1 MTMQTFECVLP
12 AQATLGEC
20 PRWDE
25 RRSKLWWI
33 DIEAPALNCFDPSS
47 GGNTSFPMP
56 ENIACF
62 SLTEDGG
69 FVAGMRTGI
78 YLLDADAKIVRQL
91 CANPENTATSR
102 FNDGR
107 CDARGRFWLG
117 TLDQEKKGNAALY
130 RLANGALAKID
141 SGILTSNGMAF
152 SPDYRWCYHSDT
164 PRFTI
169 YRHAYDIDSGEV
181 GPREDWVTFAH
192 SDTERGRPDGASVD
206 SEGYYWSALYEGGR
220 VVRISPEGK
229 VVEEYRL
236 PARCP
241 TMCAF
246 GGPDLRTL
254 YVTTAR
260 QGRHAQE
267 LEQYPLSGGVF
278 AMQVPVAGQV
288 EPRAA
293 ERAGG

>member
-1 MTMQTFECVLP
+1 MQTFECVLP
-12 AQATLGEC
+12 AHATLGEC

-25 RRSKLWWI
+25 RRAKLWWI
-33 DIEAPALNCFDPSS
+33 DIEAPALHCFDPANGSD
-47 GGNTSFPMP
+47 TAIPMP
-56 ENIACF
+56 ENIGCF

-78 YLLDADAKIVRQL
+78 YLLDANGQVVRQL
-91 CANPENTATSR
+91 CANPENTAISR

-117 TLDQEKKGNAALY
+117 TQDQEKKGNAALY
-130 RLANGALAKID
+130 RLASGTLTKID
-141 SGILTSNGMAF
+141 GGITTSNGMGF
-152 SPDYRWCYHSDT
+152 SPDNRWCYHSDT

-169 YRHAYDIDSGEV
+169 YRHAYDIDTGEV
-181 GPREDWVTFAH
+181 GPREDWVTIEH

-229 VVEEYRL
+229 VVDEYPL
-236 PARCP
+236 PVRCP

-246 GGPDLRTL
+246 GGDDLRTL

-260 QGRHAQE
+260 QGRSAEE

-278 AMQVPVAGQV
+278 AMRVVVPGLV

-293 ERAGG
+293 ERIA